1 MDKKQIQRENLKNI
15 LYSIFDNYGDL
26 SKKIYIVISDVEN
39 NKHIC
44 EEILK
49 IINKNTP
56 SFIRKILVGYN
67 DDNKN
72 VAVKLKRRNEKFN
85 IVEKYDLNSKDDVVI
100 DIYNM
105 DLSKEKEK
113 YSYESK
119 FIVDYIVSLDDIK
132 KTKFFKEIKKKII
145 SNREVKSENQIALNL
160 NDLYNICIEQT
171 VWKNEDDISKMN
183 NWIYNIINPH
193 ALNSELLNK
202 MLDTINEQL
211 DNLKFSSYLEYILS
225 KSENKTL
232 EYISP
237 SGDLYKLLLFEDI
250 LRIDYKDKCKVKI
263 DLDVDYIG
271 TWWSENILPLFKAK
285 YNKEDLVNEL
295 QLEIKK
301 NEIIDFHGKNF
312 EKFKNKIIS
321 EIQKEYSEL
330 EVLEDNSEKD
340 EKISLEQNIKELK
353 TENISDL
360 EHTIEQSHLKYQ
372 GNRELLKE
380 YCSDKFIDIL
390 ENKEKSYSLKE
401 LEQFLRENE
410 DYFNDK
416 AYVYFEICIQK
427 KIQNLE
433 ENLLNDICDVK
444 DLQDLENLHNK
455 ILENGDFVK
464 CEDLESII
472 FTKMESIIKKL
483 NLAEINDEDNIRIA
497 NNIYDNTESINLE
510 KYPVAE
516 LLICRDINIDLD
528 NVMDSINYLKDTI
541 DEIKETVV
549 DNCIFNYEYY
559 NMNIQIN
566 GTDNY
571 YTIKFRYLNDLVDY
585 IKIKEGNKFLLNLKS
600 INKDVKYKKR
610 VFNKG
615 NTEIIKEIDNFY
627 LEKQLAKS
635 K

>member
-1 MDKKQIQRENLKNI
+1 MDKKQIQRESLKNI

-105 DLSKEKEK
+105 DLSKEK

>member
-1 MDKKQIQRENLKNI
+1 MDKKQIQRESLKNI

-72 VAVKLKRRNEKFN
+72 VTVKLKRRNEKFN

-105 DLSKEKEK
+105 DLSKEK

-171 VWKNEDDISKMN
+171 LWKNEDDISKMN

>member
-1 MDKKQIQRENLKNI
+1 MDKKQIQRESLKNI

-105 DLSKEKEK
+105 DLSKEK

-119 FIVDYIVSLDDIK
+119 FIVGYIVSLDDIK

-145 SNREVKSENQIALNL
+145 SNKEVKSENQIALNL

-171 VWKNEDDISKMN
+171 LWKNEDDISKMN

-497 NNIYDNTESINLE
+497 NNIYDNTGSINLE

>member
-72 VAVKLKRRNEKFN
+72 VTVKLKRRNEKFN

-105 DLSKEKEK
+105 DLSKEK

-444 DLQDLENLHNK
+444 DLPDLENLHNK

-497 NNIYDNTESINLE
+497 NNIYDNTGSINLE

>member
-72 VAVKLKRRNEKFN
+72 VTVKLKRRNEKFN
-85 IVEKYDLNSKDDVVI
+85 IVEKYDLNSKDDVVV
-100 DIYNM
+100 DVYNM

>member
-72 VAVKLKRRNEKFN
+72 VTVKLKRRNEKFN

-105 DLSKEKEK
+105 DLSKEK

-145 SNREVKSENQIALNL
+145 SNKEVKSENQIALNL

-171 VWKNEDDISKMN
+171 LWKNEDDISKMN

-193 ALNSELLNK
+193 ALNSKLLNK

-232 EYISP
+232 DYISP

-263 DLDVDYIG
+263 DLDVEYIG
-271 TWWSENILPLFKAK
+271 RWWSENILPLFKAK

>member
-72 VAVKLKRRNEKFN
+72 VTVKLKRRNEKFN
-85 IVEKYDLNSKDDVVI
+85 IVEKYDLNSKDDVVV

-105 DLSKEKEK
+105 DLSKEK

-145 SNREVKSENQIALNL
+145 SNKEVKSENQIALNL

-171 VWKNEDDISKMN
+171 LWKNEDDISKMN

-193 ALNSELLNK
+193 ALNSKLLNK

-263 DLDVDYIG
+263 DLDVEYIG
-271 TWWSENILPLFKAK
+271 RWWSENILPLFKAK

>member
-72 VAVKLKRRNEKFN
+72 VTVKLKRRNEKFN
-85 IVEKYDLNSKDDVVI
+85 IVEKYDLNSKDDVVV

-105 DLSKEKEK
+105 DLSKEK

-145 SNREVKSENQIALNL
+145 SNKEVKSENQIALNL

-193 ALNSELLNK
+193 ALNSKLLNK

-232 EYISP
+232 DYISP

-263 DLDVDYIG
+263 DLDVEYIG
-271 TWWSENILPLFKAK
+271 RWWSENILPLFKAK

-483 NLAEINDEDNIRIA
+483 NLAEINDDDNIRIA

>member
-72 VAVKLKRRNEKFN
+72 VTVKLKRRNEKFN

-105 DLSKEKEK
+105 DLSKEK

-390 ENKEKSYSLKE
+390 ENKDKSYSLKE

-497 NNIYDNTESINLE
+497 NNIYDNTGSINLE

>member
-72 VAVKLKRRNEKFN
+72 VTVKLKRRNEKFN
-85 IVEKYDLNSKDDVVI
+85 IVEKYDLNSKDDVLV

-105 DLSKEKEK
+105 DLSKEK

-145 SNREVKSENQIALNL
+145 SNKEVKSENQIALNL

-202 MLDTINEQL
+202 MLGTINEQL

-372 GNRELLKE
+372 GNMELLKE

>member
-72 VAVKLKRRNEKFN
+72 VTVKLKRRNEKFN
-85 IVEKYDLNSKDDVVI
+85 IVEKYDLNSKDDVVV

-105 DLSKEKEK
+105 DLSKEK

-271 TWWSENILPLFKAK
+271 TWCSENILPLFKAK

-390 ENKEKSYSLKE
+390 ENKDKSYSLKE

>member
-1 MDKKQIQRENLKNI
+1 MDKKQIQRESLKNI

-105 DLSKEKEK
+105 DLSKEK

-119 FIVDYIVSLDDIK
+119 FIVGYIVSLDDIK

-232 EYISP
+232 DYISP

>member
-72 VAVKLKRRNEKFN
+72 VTVKLKRRNEKFN

-105 DLSKEKEK
+105 DLSKEK

-372 GNRELLKE
+372 GNMELLKE

>member
-72 VAVKLKRRNEKFN
+72 VTVKLKRRNEKFN

-105 DLSKEKEK
+105 DLSKEK

-171 VWKNEDDISKMN
+171 LWKNEDDISKMN

-193 ALNSELLNK
+193 ALNSKLLNK

-232 EYISP
+232 DYISP

-263 DLDVDYIG
+263 DLDVEYIG
-271 TWWSENILPLFKAK
+271 RWWSENILPLFKAK

-497 NNIYDNTESINLE
+497 NNIYDNTGSINLE

>member
-72 VAVKLKRRNEKFN
+72 VTVKLKRRNEKFN
-85 IVEKYDLNSKDDVVI
+85 IVEKYDLNSKDDVVV

-105 DLSKEKEK
+105 DLSKEK

-372 GNRELLKE
+372 GNMELLKE

>member
-72 VAVKLKRRNEKFN
+72 VTVKLKRRNEKFN

-105 DLSKEKEK
+105 DLSKEK

-171 VWKNEDDISKMN
+171 LWKNEDDISKMN

-232 EYISP
+232 DYISP

-263 DLDVDYIG
+263 DLDVEYIG
-271 TWWSENILPLFKAK
+271 RWWSENILPLFKAK

-444 DLQDLENLHNK
+444 DLPDLENLHNK

>member
-72 VAVKLKRRNEKFN
+72 VTVKLKRRNEKFN

-105 DLSKEKEK
+105 DLSKEK

-171 VWKNEDDISKMN
+171 LWKNEDDISKMN

-232 EYISP
+232 DYISP

-263 DLDVDYIG
+263 DLDVEYIG
-271 TWWSENILPLFKAK
+271 RWWSENILPLFKAK

-444 DLQDLENLHNK
+444 DLPDLENLHNK

-497 NNIYDNTESINLE
+497 NNIYDNTGSINLE

>member
-72 VAVKLKRRNEKFN
+72 VTVKLKRRNEKFN

-105 DLSKEKEK
+105 DLSKEK

-145 SNREVKSENQIALNL
+145 SNKEVKSENQIALNL

-171 VWKNEDDISKMN
+171 LWKNEDDISKMN

-390 ENKEKSYSLKE
+390 ENKDKSYSLKE

>member
-1 MDKKQIQRENLKNI
+1 MDKKQIQRESLKNI

-72 VAVKLKRRNEKFN
+72 VTVKLKRRNEKFN

-105 DLSKEKEK
+105 DLSKEK

-145 SNREVKSENQIALNL
+145 SNKEVKSENQIALNL

-171 VWKNEDDISKMN
+171 LWKNEDDISKMN

-202 MLDTINEQL
+202 MLGTINEQL

-263 DLDVDYIG
+263 DLDVENIG
-271 TWWSENILPLFKAK
+271 RSRSENILPLFKAK
-285 YNKEDLVNEL
+285 YNTEDLVNEL

-444 DLQDLENLHNK
+444 DLPDLENLHNK

-497 NNIYDNTESINLE
+497 NNIYDNTGSINLE

>member
-1 MDKKQIQRENLKNI
+1 MDKKQIQRESLKNI

-105 DLSKEKEK
+105 DLSKEK

-119 FIVDYIVSLDDIK
+119 FIVGYIVSLDDIK

-390 ENKEKSYSLKE
+390 ENKDKSYSLKE

>member
-72 VAVKLKRRNEKFN
+72 VTVKLKRRNEKFN
-85 IVEKYDLNSKDDVVI
+85 IVEKYDLNSKDDVVV

-105 DLSKEKEK
+105 DLSKEK

-145 SNREVKSENQIALNL
+145 SNKEVKSENQIALNL

-171 VWKNEDDISKMN
+171 LWKNEDDISKMN

>member
-72 VAVKLKRRNEKFN
+72 VTVKLKRRNEKFN
-85 IVEKYDLNSKDDVVI
+85 IVEKYDLNSKDDVVV

-105 DLSKEKEK
+105 DLSKEK

-145 SNREVKSENQIALNL
+145 SNKEVKSENQIALNL

>member
-72 VAVKLKRRNEKFN
+72 VTVKLKRRNEKFN
-85 IVEKYDLNSKDDVVI
+85 IVEKYDLNSKDDVVV

-105 DLSKEKEK
+105 DLSKEK

-193 ALNSELLNK
+193 ALNSKLLNK

-390 ENKEKSYSLKE
+390 ENKEKSYNLKE

-444 DLQDLENLHNK
+444 DLPDLENLHNK

-497 NNIYDNTESINLE
+497 NNIYDNTGSINLE

-571 YTIKFRYLNDLVDY
+571 YTIKFRYLNNLVDY

>member
-72 VAVKLKRRNEKFN
+72 VTVKLKRRNEKFN

-105 DLSKEKEK
+105 DLSKEK

-171 VWKNEDDISKMN
+171 LWKNEDDISKMN

-263 DLDVDYIG
+263 DLDVEYIG
-271 TWWSENILPLFKAK
+271 RWWSENILPLFKAK

-497 NNIYDNTESINLE
+497 NNIYDNTGSINLE

>member
-1 MDKKQIQRENLKNI
+1 MDKKQIQRESLKNI

-72 VAVKLKRRNEKFN
+72 VTVKLKRRNEKFN

-105 DLSKEKEK
+105 DLSKEK

-171 VWKNEDDISKMN
+171 LWKNEDDISKMN

-271 TWWSENILPLFKAK
+271 RWWSENILPLFKAK

>member
-72 VAVKLKRRNEKFN
+72 VTVKLKRRNEKFN
-85 IVEKYDLNSKDDVVI
+85 IVEKYDLNSKDDVVV

-105 DLSKEKEK
+105 DLSKEK

-171 VWKNEDDISKMN
+171 LWKNEDDISKMN

-263 DLDVDYIG
+263 DLDVEYIG
-271 TWWSENILPLFKAK
+271 RWWSENILPLFKAK

-444 DLQDLENLHNK
+444 DLPDLENLHNK

>member
-105 DLSKEKEK
+105 DLSKEK

-171 VWKNEDDISKMN
+171 LWKNEDDISKMN

>member
-105 DLSKEKEK
+105 DLSKEK

-390 ENKEKSYSLKE
+390 ENKDKSYSLKE

-444 DLQDLENLHNK
+444 DLPDLENLHNK

>member
-72 VAVKLKRRNEKFN
+72 VTVKLKRRNEKFN

-105 DLSKEKEK
+105 DLSKEK

-263 DLDVDYIG
+263 DLDVEYIG
-271 TWWSENILPLFKAK
+271 RWWSENILPLFKAK

-497 NNIYDNTESINLE
+497 NNIYDNTGSINLE

>member
-72 VAVKLKRRNEKFN
+72 VTVKLKRRNEKFN
-85 IVEKYDLNSKDDVVI
+85 IVEKYDLNSKDDVVV

-105 DLSKEKEK
+105 DLSKEK

-390 ENKEKSYSLKE
+390 ENKDKSYSLKE

-571 YTIKFRYLNDLVDY
+571 YTIKFRYLNDLVDD

>member
-1 MDKKQIQRENLKNI
+1 MDKKQIQRESLKNI

-72 VAVKLKRRNEKFN
+72 VTVKLKRRNEKFN

-105 DLSKEKEK
+105 DLSKEK

-271 TWWSENILPLFKAK
+271 RWWSENILPLFKAK

-497 NNIYDNTESINLE
+497 NNIYDNTGSINLE

>member
-72 VAVKLKRRNEKFN
+72 VTVKLKRRNEKFN

-105 DLSKEKEK
+105 DLSKEK

-145 SNREVKSENQIALNL
+145 SNKEVKSENQIALNL

-390 ENKEKSYSLKE
+390 ENKDKSYSLKE

-497 NNIYDNTESINLE
+497 NNIYDNTGSINLE

>member
-72 VAVKLKRRNEKFN
+72 VTVKLKRRNEKFN
-85 IVEKYDLNSKDDVVI
+85 IVEKYDLNSKDDAVV

-105 DLSKEKEK
+105 DLSKEK

-171 VWKNEDDISKMN
+171 LWKNEDDISKMN

-263 DLDVDYIG
+263 DLDVEYIG
-271 TWWSENILPLFKAK
+271 RWWSENILPLFKAK

-444 DLQDLENLHNK
+444 DLPDLENLHNK

-497 NNIYDNTESINLE
+497 NNIYDNTGSINLE

>member
-72 VAVKLKRRNEKFN
+72 VTVKLKRRNEKFN
-85 IVEKYDLNSKDDVVI
+85 IVEKYDLNSKDDVVV

-105 DLSKEKEK
+105 DLSKEK

-232 EYISP
+232 DYISP

-390 ENKEKSYSLKE
+390 ENKDKSYSLKE

>member
-72 VAVKLKRRNEKFN
+72 VTVKLKRRNEKFN

-105 DLSKEKEK
+105 DLSKEK

-193 ALNSELLNK
+193 ALNSKLLNK

-390 ENKEKSYSLKE
+390 ENKDKSYSLKE

-444 DLQDLENLHNK
+444 DLPDLENLHNK

-497 NNIYDNTESINLE
+497 NNIYDNTGSINLE

>member
-72 VAVKLKRRNEKFN
+72 VTVKLKRRNEKFN

-105 DLSKEKEK
+105 DLSKEK

-171 VWKNEDDISKMN
+171 LWKNEDDISKMN

-263 DLDVDYIG
+263 DLDVEYIG
-271 TWWSENILPLFKAK
+271 RWWSENILPLFKAK

-372 GNRELLKE
+372 GNMELLKE

-390 ENKEKSYSLKE
+390 ENKDKSYSLKE

-472 FTKMESIIKKL
+472 FTKMDSIIKKL

-497 NNIYDNTESINLE
+497 NNIYDNTGSINLE

>member
-72 VAVKLKRRNEKFN
+72 VTVKLKRRNEKFN

-105 DLSKEKEK
+105 DLSKEK

-271 TWWSENILPLFKAK
+271 RWWSENILPLFKAK

>member
-72 VAVKLKRRNEKFN
+72 VTVKLKRRNEKFN

-105 DLSKEKEK
+105 DLSKEK

-193 ALNSELLNK
+193 ALNSKLLNK

-390 ENKEKSYSLKE
+390 ENKEKSYNLKE